1 MQKLALS
8 GPENITHVG
17 DDTMLLD
24 VMNNSESVR
33 LTLDVLHQ
41 ALLTKQPMCVF
52 ARLGGNDGATIS
64 RAAFAAILKFSDSLS
79 DFQKLNSE
87 AKRNGSDV
95 KAIVAAFR
103 EAKNEEFES
112 LLKRWEQA
120 NQMRKWTQ

>member
-1 MQKLALS
+1 
-8 GPENITHVG
+8 
-17 DDTMLLD
+17 MLLD